1 VDSALTNQRISGT
14 TLLEALRAA
23 AAWFNQNVAAVNALN
38 VFPVPDGDTGTNMNL
53 TLTAALKDVQ
63 PDPSVALVAER
74 VYRGALMG
82 ARGNSGVIL
91 SQILRGLSQGLAGK
105 AECGPEHLVEALE
118 QAAATAY
125 KAVIKPVEGTMLTV
139 IRETSEAARAA
150 HRPDV
155 GWDELLGAIL
165 RGARASVDGTPSM
178 MKLLRDAGVVDAGG
192 EGLYV
197 LFEGVAAYAR
207 GDQLERSVA
216 PQDQFAMAF
225 EDIHSDDD
233 FGYCTNFMIEG
244 EAIPYEDVR
253 RTLADMGTSVVAVG
267 DERLMKVH
275 IHMLK
280 PGDALNYAV
289 QWGSLSA
296 IEITNMDHQR
306 RDLHAADAGKAE
318 PAAPLKDGEP
328 VSEVGVVAVAP
339 GDGFT
344 RIFRSLNVGAVV
356 TGGQTMN
363 PSIQDLVQAIDGL
376 PQATVV
382 VLPNNSNVILAA
394 QQAQQLTA
402 KTVKVIPTKTVPQ
415 GMAAMFAFNY
425 ALDVEDNI
433 AAMQKAA
440 TNVTTAEIT
449 TAVRDATVNDVV
461 VRAGQSIGLLDGKLV
476 ESGDNPD
483 DVIASILERMDL
495 DDHEIVTIYYGGESS
510 AADAEQVASKI
521 GESYPDIDVEVQS
534 GGQPF
539 YDYILSAE

>member
-1 VDSALTNQRISGT
+1 
-14 TLLEALRAA
+14 
-23 AAWFNQNVAAVNALN
+23 
-38 VFPVPDGDTGTNMNL
+38 
-53 TLTAALKDVQ
+53 
-63 PDPSVALVAER
+63 
-74 VYRGALMG
+74 
-82 ARGNSGVIL
+82 
-91 SQILRGLSQGLAGK
+91 
-105 AECGPEHLVEALE
+105 
-118 QAAATAY
+118 
-125 KAVIKPVEGTMLTV
+125 
-139 IRETSEAARAA
+139 
-150 HRPDV
+150 
-155 GWDELLGAIL
+155 
-165 RGARASVDGTPSM
+165 
-178 MKLLRDAGVVDAGG
+178 
-192 EGLYV
+192 
-197 LFEGVAAYAR
+197 
-207 GDQLERSVA
+207 
-216 PQDQFAMAF
+216 
-225 EDIHSDDD
+225 
-233 FGYCTNFMIEG
+233 MIEG
-244 EAIPYEDVR
+244 ESIPYEDVR

-296 IEITNMDHQR
+296 IEITNMDNQR
-306 RDLHAADAGKAE
+306 RDLHAADAARTAE
-318 PAAPLKDGEP
+318 PAAKNGEP

-344 RIFRSLNVGAVV
+344 RIFHSLNVGAVV
-356 TGGQTMN
+356 AGGQTMN
-363 PSIQDLVQAIDGL
+363 PSIQDLVEAINGL
-376 PQATVV
+376 PQDIVV

-394 QQAQQLTA
+394 QQAQQLTD

-425 ALDVEDNI
+425 ALAVDDNI

-440 TNVTTAEIT
+440 SNVTTAEIT

-510 AADAEQVASKI
+510 AEAAEQVASKI
-521 GESYPDIDVEVQS
+521 GAAYPDIDVEVQS

>member
-1 VDSALTNQRISGT
+1 MISGI
-14 TLLEALRAA
+14 TLLEALKAA

-74 VYRGALMG
+74 IYRGALMG

-91 SQILRGLSQGLAGK
+91 SQILRGLSQGLSGR
-105 AECGPEHLVEALE
+105 AECAPQQLVEALE

-150 HRPDV
+150 YHPEI

-165 RGARASVDGTPSM
+165 QGARASVDGTPKL

-197 LFEGVAAYAR
+197 LFEGVTAYAR
-207 GDQLERSVA
+207 GEELERSVA

-244 EAIPYEDVR
+244 ESIPYEDVR

-275 IHMLK
+275 IHLLK

-296 IEITNMDHQR
+296 IEITNMDNQR
-306 RDLHAADAGKAE
+306 RDLHAAEAARSVA
-318 PAAPLKDGEP
+318 PAAKNGEP

-344 RIFRSLNVGAVV
+344 RIFHSLNVGAVV
-356 TGGQTMN
+356 AGGQTMN
-363 PSIQDLVQAIDGL
+363 PSIQDLVEAINGL
-376 PQATVV
+376 PQDVVV

-394 QQAQQLTA
+394 QQAQQLTD
-402 KTVKVIPTKTVPQ
+402 KSVKVIPTKTVPQ

-425 ALDVEDNI
+425 ALAIDDNI

-440 TNVTTAEIT
+440 SNVTTAEIT

-483 DVIASILERMDL
+483 DVIASILERMEL

-510 AADAEQVASKI
+510 AEAAELVASKI
-521 GESYPDIDVEVQS
+521 GAAYPDIDVEVQS